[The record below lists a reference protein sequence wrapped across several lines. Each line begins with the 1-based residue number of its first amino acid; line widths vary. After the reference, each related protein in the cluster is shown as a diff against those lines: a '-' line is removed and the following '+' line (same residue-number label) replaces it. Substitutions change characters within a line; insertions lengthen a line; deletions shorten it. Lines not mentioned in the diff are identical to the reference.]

1 MCTNPRGATSATAA
15 PLPAPAEDDDD
26 DDDEPEPAP
35 PPKRKP
41 RGGRGPKLVIQEA
54 SDDDEEGGGRLLDD
68 AEEEDEEEERAP
80 RRKRKPRALEYKPE
94 AVSSAPPPAQE
105 PLGRMDRLQ
114 SRAAILRAVHSSKPG
129 YEPSCVG
136 APPEEPPA
144 AEPERVPAAAVAAY
158 GGGLD

>member
-1 MCTNPRGATSATAA
+1 MRLDLGALDAA
-15 PLPAPAEDDDD
+15 
-26 DDDEPEPAP
+26 
-35 PPKRKP
+35 
-41 RGGRGPKLVIQEA
+41 LVEA
-54 SDDDEEGGGRLLDD
+54 V
-68 AEEEDEEEERAP
+68 EEEERAP

-94 AVSSAPPPAQE
+94 AVVSAPPPSQE

>member
-1 MCTNPRGATSATAA
+1 M
-15 PLPAPAEDDDD
+15 
-26 DDDEPEPAP
+26 
-35 PPKRKP
+35 
-41 RGGRGPKLVIQEA
+41 IQEA
-54 SDDDEEGGGRLLDD
+54 SDDEEEGGGRLLDD

-94 AVSSAPPPAQE
+94 AVSSAPPPSQE